1 MDDVDRLFEC
11 FKCGISPPQSALR
24 ERKRSKSDLKRRSK
38 TPEVSSP
45 GSAEN
50 TKKNTSE
57 LQLSADKS
65 GPTSVKP
72 NKFNRQKE
80 FSPVVFY
87 GSPHGVPPKK
97 PSRSFL
103 RLLRE
108 IRVDLAT
115 QKRLTSRKEVWT
127 TFPRQDEA
135 MQFVKGHE
143 NVHVFSYQDHY
154 SGQRRFLVSTYNDF
168 WRRYKNMNPKFRH
181 HYEVIQEGL
190 PCHLYFD
197 LEFSRRDNADRNGD
211 EMVDLLISAIFEAL
225 LEKYSIIGNKEWI
238 LELDSSNEAKFSRHL
253 IIRIEKTAFKD
264 NSHAGAFVT
273 EICSRISSAKERD
286 GRFGN
291 LFIRKDSSSSDSPSK
306 LFVDTAVYTRNRCF
320 RLALSSKAG
329 KNSVLLPTGRFKANK
344 MQCEE
349 EMFMASLI
357 CNLDV
362 DCEKLLVCKP
372 DLDCIKTL
380 HFDTEVNRGLGKCY
394 SWPQEYA
401 LNGCTSGASATY
413 FLGKSPFPALDA
425 FVESVAT
432 IGNVKFGAGIGSQ
445 SLHSWST
452 ACQEIDTVSE
462 LADSIKAITVNLI
475 LIYVADLRRASYYQ
489 KCHDPDCRAITFNLH
504 MMATGYRSA
513 SRPIPWE
520 IIPDMVYEYKNDP
533 ESVLYGDE
541 KMSSSCVTDSWWRE
555 VIRVADDVENKQ
567 NSLGISNMENI
578 DSDDE
583 DWWMAVERTASQA
596 ELAHVLEVD
605 CHLWLYFRA
614 AKFSRHLI
622 IHIEKT
628 AFKDNSHAGAF
639 VTEKS
644 AAFTTIFPFYIPCR
658 NINYC
663 HCVMTYYQICSRI
676 SSARERDGRFG
687 NLFIRKDSSSCEYP
701 TLSSRAGKNSVLLPT
716 GRFKANKMQC
726 EEEMFMASLIC
737 NLDVDCEKLL
747 VCKPDL
753 DCIKTLHFDTEVN
766 SSLRKCYSLPQEY
779 ALNGSTSGA
788 SATYF
793 QGKSPF
799 PALDAFVESV
809 ATIGN
814 VSGKIRSWYWLSEFA
829 LMVYSMSRNR
839 YRERI
844 GRQHKSNRV
853 IYVADLRRAAYY
865 QKCHDPDC

>member
-50 TKKNTSE
+50 TKKNASE

-108 IRVDLAT
+108 IRVDLAA

-380 HFDTEVNRGLGKCY
+380 HFDTEVN
-394 SWPQEYA
+394 
-401 LNGCTSGASATY
+401 
-413 FLGKSPFPALDA
+413 
-425 FVESVAT
+425 
-432 IGNVKFGAGIGSQ
+432 
-445 SLHSWST
+445 
-452 ACQEIDTVSE
+452 
-462 LADSIKAITVNLI
+462 
-475 LIYVADLRRASYYQ
+475 
-489 KCHDPDCRAITFNLH
+489 
-504 MMATGYRSA
+504 
-513 SRPIPWE
+513 
-520 IIPDMVYEYKNDP
+520 
-533 ESVLYGDE
+533 
-541 KMSSSCVTDSWWRE
+541 
-555 VIRVADDVENKQ
+555 
-567 NSLGISNMENI
+567 
-578 DSDDE
+578 
-583 DWWMAVERTASQA
+583 
-596 ELAHVLEVD
+596 
-605 CHLWLYFRA
+605 
-614 AKFSRHLI
+614 
-622 IHIEKT
+622 
-628 AFKDNSHAGAF
+628 
-639 VTEKS
+639 
-644 AAFTTIFPFYIPCR
+644 
-658 NINYC
+658 
-663 HCVMTYYQICSRI
+663 
-676 SSARERDGRFG
+676 
-687 NLFIRKDSSSCEYP
+687 
-701 TLSSRAGKNSVLLPT
+701 
-716 GRFKANKMQC
+716 
-726 EEEMFMASLIC
+726 
-737 NLDVDCEKLL
+737 
-747 VCKPDL
+747 
-753 DCIKTLHFDTEVN
+753 
-766 SSLRKCYSLPQEY
+766 SSLRKCYSWPQEY

-829 LMVYSMSRNR
+829 LMVYSMSSNR

-844 GRQHKSNRV
+844 GRQHKSNRGYRSPSRPIPWEIIPDMV
-853 IYVADLRRAAYY
+853 HEHKNDPESVSYGDENMTSGCVADSWWLEAIRVADDAENKQNSLWISNMEDIDSDDENWWMAVERTASQAEFMHVNRFEGETLP
-865 QKCHDPDC
+865 CDPSGYLVLQHSVCYTVTRTVEATS